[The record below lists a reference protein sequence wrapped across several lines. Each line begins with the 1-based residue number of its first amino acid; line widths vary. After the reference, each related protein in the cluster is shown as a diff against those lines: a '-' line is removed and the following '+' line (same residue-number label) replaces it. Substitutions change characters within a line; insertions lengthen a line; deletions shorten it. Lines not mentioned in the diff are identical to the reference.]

1 MVLIVFDDTIG
12 DMLGN
17 EKPRLIVTQLFIINL
32 HNKSTIYYWSIKVE
46 N

>member
-17 EKPRLIVTQLFIINL
+17 EKPKLIVTQLFIINL
-32 HNKSTIYYWSIKVE
+32 RNKSTIYY
-46 N
+46 